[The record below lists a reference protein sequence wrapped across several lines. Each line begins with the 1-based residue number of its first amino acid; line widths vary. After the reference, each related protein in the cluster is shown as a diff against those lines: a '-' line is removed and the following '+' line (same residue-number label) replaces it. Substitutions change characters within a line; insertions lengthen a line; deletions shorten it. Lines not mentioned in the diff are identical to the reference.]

1 MAFPTT
7 QIDTTNLDSQTDSP
21 AAARADLY
29 NAVVALNTIISEGNG
44 ANGVAVLNGD
54 GRLNGAQMPQSITP
68 AGGLTLA
75 PANSIVT
82 LNSVLRMN
90 PLNVTQVNLLVA
102 SVEGDTVFVE
112 NGDAGSP
119 CIAVYDGTDW
129 LKITLG
135 AAISAT

>member
-54 GRLNGAQMPQSITP
+54 GRLNGAQMPQTISP
-68 AGGLTLA
+68 AGSST
-75 PANSIVT
+75 T
-82 LNSVLRMN
+82 
-90 PLNVTQVNLLVA
+90 
-102 SVEGDTVFVE
+102 
-112 NGDAGSP
+112 SP
-119 CIAVYDGTDW
+119 Q
-129 LKITLG
+129 
-135 AAISAT
+135 

>member
-1 MAFPTT
+1 MAFPTQ
-7 QIDTTNLDSQTDSP
+7 QIVTTNLDSSSDSP
-21 AAARADLY
+21 ASARADLLS
-29 NAVVALNTIISEGNG
+29 AVTALNTIISEGNG

-54 GRLNGAQMPQSITP
+54 GRLNGAQMPQTISP
-68 AGGLTLA
+68 AGSLTLS
-75 PANSIVT
+75 PANGIVT
-82 LNSVLRMN
+82 VNRVLRMT
-90 PLNVTQVNLLVA
+90 PLNVTQVNLIA
-102 SVEGDTVFVE
+102 GATEGDTVFVE